1 MPVPDQT
8 TAPGG
13 VQRERDAWVQ
23 AIHKLCSE
31 WKRKSMGEHTFVE
44 TKALRNV
51 SIAEDAED
59 TDTDLESSG
68 GFGGGNT
75 SFSYPPAD
83 YEDADLASGGGDHI
97 SAGDTSQSYPS
108 ADDTKPVSKPHS
120 NEKTAVQVI
129 GPDILPPAPSPTSPS
144 LVTSSSPTSPQPSP
158 SNTALTSS
166 STVPKSL
173 DHESGSSVVKG
184 PSPPSIPAPPPLP
197 FRIRTNSRKPR
208 TKAFH
213 WDLVGPEKVK
223 LHQRLHKAYIRA
235 H

>member
-8 TAPGG
+8 TSPGA

-23 AIHKLCSE
+23 AIHKLCSD

-44 TKALRNV
+44 TKVLRNI

-75 SFSYPPAD
+75 SSNYPPVD
-83 YEDADLASGGGDHI
+83 YENADSTSSGGDHL
-97 SAGDTSQSYPS
+97 SAADKSQSYPS
-108 ADDTKPVSKPHS
+108 ADYAKPVPKLRS
-120 NEKTAVQVI
+120 NGKTAVQVI
-129 GPDILPPAPSPTSPS
+129 GLDIFPPVPSPASPS
-144 LVTSSSPTSPQPSP
+144 VGVVSSPTSPQPSP
-158 SNTALTSS
+158 SHNALTSS
-166 STVPKSL
+166 STVPESL
-173 DHESGSSVVKG
+173 SVVKV

-197 FRIRTNSRKPR
+197 FKIGTISRKPQ
-208 TKAFH
+208 TKTFH

-223 LHQRLHKAYIRA
+223 LSLVS
-235 H
+235 